1 MPFDINS
8 ALKDGYTPTQIAD
21 FLGSKQGFDV
31 ATARKDG
38 YSDNQILDFLTKS
51 KTAGMGEALAG
62 STKRLLSST
71 KTALTAPFG
80 ADEAA
85 VQGLER
91 QQAITQRPGASLD
104 EVKRVYEQEGFFPAA
119 KEAISQIPGAITEQV
134 PVIGEM
140 IAGARAGAMLPVP
153 PQFRPITALG
163 GAALGPFLSQTGTN
177 IERQAAEQ
185 ITQGKPVD
193 VSLGKAFGAGAGQ
206 AALDVVS
213 LRLGLGRLLGVS
225 EKAVGTAA
233 AESKLKSALLGT
245 GKTALAEVPTEV
257 TQQMFERAQAGLPLT
272 NDEALKEYAD
282 AGYQAALMSPLG
294 GATRIYEASEARQ
307 SEDKL
312 IKDEQKRIA
321 ATQAEAVKTRAE
333 AERAYAQATA
343 DQQALINAQIK
354 AAPERSL
361 IDIVNEVTGVSR
373 EPVGVSRQS
382 FVKAWNE
389 PSGQRVADSDT
400 GLERELSMGEYHA
413 MQNPDLF
420 TEEAKQVLALP
431 PAEQPALIVFPDN
444 SVGTEAD
451 AKAYIESLP
460 EDQQITARAKLYGY
474 EPQKAEPVELA
485 KPPVLGLPSYA
496 GETMV
501 SFPDGSLGTQEQAKS
516 YIQSFPEPERND
528 VRASLLGYEIEAAPT
543 KLDKA
548 TLTSLV
554 PNLTPQAGIYKRL
567 LKLDNIDSEEKLVK
581 LRGELSKLGDN
592 YAVNETKLKEIEDAY
607 TATAEREAAKS
618 PTAQFGRETVGAGV
632 QDIGGLGRGVA
643 DTSRVARPDIGRMD
657 VAGSPVS
664 EPLGGTSGKPPALEA
679 PVAPKDFIKSIYD
692 ETPVNPFNNKQ
703 HGFVYDNGDKVAFFE
718 LKPSSVLKG
727 ATEVDWI
734 SATPQRTGVGTRAM
748 KDLQAKA
755 QENNI
760 PLTLVPWDKG
770 NVSKKSLTDF
780 YTKLGFKPL
789 SDTSKTLVWYP
800 SKPAVETAV
809 EKLNPYQ
816 QRIAEQR
823 RAEEQARLEEKAAN
837 LAAAKAEQAAIAA
850 QQATA
855 EQRATKARKVE
866 EAQAQ
871 YDDAIQAAQEEL
883 PTVDERAA
891 EPDVDEEAFKRA
903 TDTLGAFARQ
913 RIGGVKNITPE
924 EQISTAQALAAL
936 GDIMYYI
943 VKKGVK
949 SAGQAINQARRAL
962 GNNAKYISSEEFQ
975 AAYDQAM
982 TRVKETPPTPAY
994 VKPEGDL
1001 FDQTAEFMPPEAG
1014 KKDSVVDMVKNFDR
1028 SVINTENVNKFV
1040 NNARINVV
1048 YSGAGIA
1055 DELTRAYEGAVS
1067 NALTKEVR
1075 ADILMSQALSSNKL
1089 GAESAMDG
1097 KIVFDDNGVA
1107 KVVDDP
1113 NNLNNVFASLA
1124 SLSEKIGA
1132 DKARH
1137 AAQAYLVGLRYQ
1149 SWLALNAKKDLEI
1162 AAARKAGKRGLADK
1176 IERQKKY
1183 VSEAQE
1189 AAIPAAL
1196 QFGEIY
1202 PEVKDIAAKYDASKN
1217 NEIDML
1223 EQAGYYSKELA
1234 DEYRATKGYVPLY
1247 RIMDD
1252 IEDSAPG
1259 AKQYFRGFAD
1269 IGAEKKATGSERQVD
1284 DVFDNMMTRH
1294 MWAVNAAVRNR
1305 ANRAVANQLG
1315 IVNKDGVLIVTDKI
1329 QPGAEANSAPVWIN
1343 GERKYVQYSD
1353 PAFAQGIQGLEPALG
1368 PIMSILAGASK
1379 IMRMGITMLPPFQ
1392 LAMVFQDA
1400 PRAALNSGVERPF
1413 QVMGKVVSSFA
1424 QILKDPN
1431 DPFVVEMRRLG
1442 ITGGYGHNAKEVAS
1456 KLRRD
1461 LGLESNS
1468 MLQKALD
1475 KAETFAAA
1483 SDLAQRRAIYMQT
1496 MEETNNPVLAMH
1508 RALDIINFQKHGRSA
1523 KIRALTQVI
1532 PFMNAY
1538 LQGMDV
1544 LYQAMSGKGISGKEK
1559 RQAQMLFVQTAIKLA
1574 ALSALYSMLVAD
1586 DEDYQKLDDRQKVRS
1601 LIIPGTGIKIPV
1613 AADVAMLVK
1622 AIPEL
1627 GYQYIVRDGTKNPMD
1642 ATKLFQG
1649 ISQSIID
1656 GISGP
1661 NLMPQALRAG
1671 VEVAVNRNFLTGNPI
1686 IGRGLET
1693 LATEEQFTENTSRL
1707 ARLIGQTGIM
1717 SPMNADHLI
1726 KGYGGTTASLFLY
1739 STDALVNQ
1747 VADVKTPSVPVY
1759 RIPSISSFLYSTE
1772 GKGQLND
1779 YYDLKEKS
1787 DEVTATLTKKM
1798 KYGTDEEAREYR
1810 EDNKEM
1816 LSVRGRVNAMS
1827 NQMKTLREQRKRI
1840 IASDLD
1846 ASTKRERLDEIDGRI
1861 AKVVEQIGAVR
1872 VKAGL

>member
-1 MPFDINS
+1 MQFDINS

-21 FLGSKQGFDV
+21 FLGPQQGFDV
-31 ATARKDG
+31 ALARKDG
-38 YSDNQILDFLTKS
+38 YSDSQILDFLTKS
-51 KTAGMGEALAG
+51 KTAGMGEALVG

-104 EVKRVYEQEGFFPAA
+104 EVKRIYQQEGFFPAA

-153 PQFRPITALG
+153 PQFRPFTALG

-225 EKAVGTAA
+225 EKAVGTVA
-233 AESKLKSALLGT
+233 AESKLKAALLGT

-257 TQQMFERAQAGLPLT
+257 TQQMLERAQAGLPLT
-272 NDEALKEYAD
+272 NDEALREYAE
-282 AGYQAALMSPLG
+282 AGYQAGLMSPLG

-307 SEDKL
+307 GEDKL
-312 IKDEQKRIA
+312 IKDEQKRMA
-321 ATQAEAVKTRAE
+321 ATQAEAVKTRAQAE
-333 AERAYAQATA
+333 AAYARATA

-354 AAPERSL
+354 AAPNRSL
-361 IDIVNEVTGVSR
+361 VDIVNEVTGVSTPR
-373 EPVGVSRQS
+373 TRVTKSTVN
-382 FVKAWNE
+382 AALNE
-389 PSGQRVADSDT
+389 PSGQRVSDAS
-400 GLERELSMGEYHA
+400 GIERELTMGELQA
-413 MQNPDLF
+413 LQNPDLF

-431 PAEQPALIVFPDN
+431 PAEQTPLISFPDG

-451 AKAYIESLP
+451 AAAFIASLP
-460 EDQQITARAKLYGY
+460 EEQQVAARAKL
-474 EPQKAEPVELA
+474 
-485 KPPVLGLPSYA
+485 LGFAP
-496 GETMV
+496 
-501 SFPDGSLGTQEQAKS
+501 
-516 YIQSFPEPERND
+516 
-528 VRASLLGYEIEAAPT
+528 EAAPT
-543 KLDKA
+543 KLDKT

-554 PNLTPQAGIYKRL
+554 PTLTPQAGIYKRL
-567 LKLDNIDSEEKLVK
+567 LKLDNIDSEDKLVK
-581 LRGELSKLGDN
+581 LRGELSKLGDK

-607 TATAEREAAKS
+607 KQAAAERKTAESLTIEPGREA
-618 PTAQFGRETVGAGV
+618 VGAGV
-632 QDIGGLGRGVA
+632 QDTGGLGRGVA
-643 DTSRVARPDIGRMD
+643 DTSGVAGPDVRGMD

-664 EPLGGTSGKPPALEA
+664 EPLGGTSGTPTALEA
-679 PVAPKDFIKSIYD
+679 PQSRY
-692 ETPVNPFNNKQ
+692 T
-703 HGFVYDNGDKVAFFE
+703 
-718 LKPSSVLKG
+718 
-727 ATEVDWI
+727 
-734 SATPQRTGVGTRAM
+734 
-748 KDLQAKA
+748 DLQLQADSLDEQA
-755 QENNI
+755 QTINSQVQDPDFEASDEE
-760 PLTLVPWDKG
+760 LYAMQEQVAQLREEAEALRQEAE
-770 NVSKKSLTDF
+770 SL
-780 YTKLGFKPL
+780 
-789 SDTSKTLVWYP
+789 
-800 SKPAVETAV
+800 PAEPTQ
-809 EKLNPYQ
+809 KLNPYQ
-816 QRIAEQR
+816 QKLANLR
-823 RAEEQARLEEKAAN
+823 REEEQARLEEKAAN

-855 EQRATKARKVE
+855 EQRAAEARKVE

-924 EQISTAQALAAL
+924 EQISAAQALAAL

-975 AAYDQAM
+975 AAYDNAV
-982 TRVKETPPTPAY
+982 TRVKENPPVAY

-1040 NNARINVV
+1040 NDARINVV

-1089 GAESAMDG
+1089 GAESAMAG

-1113 NNLNNVFASLA
+1113 NNLNSVFASLA

-1196 QFGEIY
+1196 QFGDMY

-1234 DEYRATKGYVPLY
+1234 DEYRSTKGYVPLY

-1353 PAFAQGIQGLEPALG
+1353 PTFAQGIQGLEPALG
-1368 PIMSILAGASK
+1368 PIMSILAGASR
-1379 IMRMGITMLPPFQ
+1379 IMRMGITVLPPFQ

-1413 QVMGKVVSSFA
+1413 QVMGKVLTSFA

-1431 DPFVVEMRRLG
+1431 DPFVVEMRKLG
-1442 ITGGYGHNAKEVAS
+1442 ITGGYGHNAKEVSS

-1523 KIRALTQVI
+1523 KVRALTQVI

-1627 GYQYIVRDGTKNPMD
+1627 GYQYIVRDGTNNPMD
-1642 ATKLFQG
+1642 ATKLFTG
-1649 ISQSIID
+1649 ISESIMD

-1707 ARLIGQTGIM
+1707 ARLIGQTGIL

-1747 VADVKTPSVPVY
+1747 VADVKTPSVPAY
-1759 RIPSISSFLYSTE
+1759 RIPSINSFLYSTQ

-1779 YYDLKEKS
+1779 YYDLKDRS

-1798 KYGTDEEAREYR
+1798 KYGTAEEAREYR

-1816 LSVRGRVNAMS
+1816 LAVRGRVNAMS

-1846 ASTKRERLDEIDGRI
+1846 ASAKRERLDELDGRI

>member
-1 MPFDINS
+1 MAFDVKG
-8 ALKDGYTPTQIAD
+8 ALAEGYTPAEIAD
-21 FLGSKQGFDV
+21 HLSKSNKFDI
-31 ATARKDG
+31 AGARSEG
-38 YSDNQILDFLTKS
+38 YSDDEIISHLTTS
-51 KTAGMGEALAG
+51 KTAGVGEALVG
-62 STKRLLSST
+62 GTKRLVSSGR
-71 KTALTAPFG
+71 TALSAPFG
-80 ADEAA
+80 AEDAA
-85 VQGLER
+85 LKGLER
-91 QQAITQRPGASLD
+91 QEAITQRPGASLD
-104 EVKRVYEQEGFFPAA
+104 EVKRVYEQQGFFPAA
-119 KEAISQIPGAITEQV
+119 KEAITQIPGAIAEQV
-134 PVIGEM
+134 PVIGTM
-140 IAGARAGAMLPVP
+140 AAGYRTGFALTPPALPVVGP
-153 PQFRPITALG
+153 FAKPIG
-163 GAALGPFLSQTGTN
+163 GAIGAAIAPFLTQSGQN

-185 ITQGKPVD
+185 VAEGKPVD
-193 VSLGKAFGAGAGQ
+193 VNLASAYGAAVPQ
-206 AALDVVS
+206 TALDVVS
-213 LRLGLGRLLGVS
+213 LKLGLGRLLGVS
-225 EKAVGTAA
+225 EKAMGTVA
-233 AESKLKSALLGT
+233 AESRLKAALKGT
-245 GKTALAEVPTEV
+245 GKAALAELPTEV
-257 TQQMFERAQAGLPLT
+257 TQQMLERAQAGLSLT
-272 NDEALKEYAD
+272 SDDALKEYAD
-282 AGYQAALMSPLG
+282 VGYQALLMSPIGG
-294 GATRIYEASEARQ
+294 GARMLEAREARQ
-307 SEDKL
+307 GEDKL
-312 IKDEQKRIA
+312 IKDEQSRMA
-321 ATQAEAVKTRAE
+321 ATQAEAVRTRAE
-333 AERAYAQATA
+333 AEAAYARATA

-354 AAPERSL
+354 AAPNRSL
-361 IDIVNEVTGVSR
+361 VDIVNEVTGISTPATKVT
-373 EPVGVSRQS
+373 
-382 FVKAWNE
+382 KASVNAALNE
-389 PSGQRVADSDT
+389 PSGTRVTDPVT
-400 GLERELSMGEYHA
+400 GLERELTMGELQLL
-413 MQNPDLF
+413 QNPDLF

-431 PAEQPALIVFPDN
+431 PAQQTPLISFPDG

-451 AKAYIESLP
+451 AAAFIANLPEEQQVAARAKLLGYAPETADQPARLGLPGARNETLVVFPDGSVGTRAQAEQLIASLP
-460 EDQQITARAKLYGY
+460 EDQQVAARAQLLGY
-474 EPQKAEPVELA
+474 APEPVEQVQPEQ
-485 KPPVLGLPSYA
+485 PPVLGLPKYQ

-501 SFPDGSLGTQEQAKS
+501 QFPDGSVGTQAQAKA
-516 YIQSFPEPERND
+516 YIESFPEAERNN
-528 VRASLLGYEIEAAPT
+528 VRASLLGYEMEVAPT

-554 PNLTPQAGIYKRL
+554 PNLTPQAGVYKRL
-567 LKLDNIDSEEKLVK
+567 LDLNVDSKENLAK
-581 LRGELSKLGDN
+581 LRGELNKLGDK
-592 YAVNETKLKEIEDAY
+592 YAVNESKLKEIEDAY
-607 TATAEREAAKS
+607 KATAEREAAKS
-618 PTAQFGRETVGAGV
+618 PTAQFGRETAGTSV
-632 QDIGGLGRGVA
+632 QDTGGLGRGVA
-643 DTSRVARPDIGRMD
+643 DTSGTARADVRGVD
-657 VAGSPVS
+657 VAGSPVLES
-664 EPLGGTSGKPPALEA
+664 TSGASGE
-679 PVAPKDFIKSIYD
+679 
-692 ETPVNPFNNKQ
+692 
-703 HGFVYDNGDKVAFFE
+703 
-718 LKPSSVLKG
+718 
-727 ATEVDWI
+727 
-734 SATPQRTGVGTRAM
+734 SAA
-748 KDLQAKA
+748 
-755 QENNI
+755 
-760 PLTLVPWDKG
+760 
-770 NVSKKSLTDF
+770 
-780 YTKLGFKPL
+780 
-789 SDTSKTLVWYP
+789 
-800 SKPAVETAV
+800 
-809 EKLNPYQ
+809 LNPYQ
-816 QRIAEQR
+816 QKLANLR
-823 RAEEQARLEEKAAN
+823 REEEQARLEEKAAN

-855 EQRATKARKVE
+855 EQRAAEARKVE

-891 EPDVDEEAFKRA
+891 EPDVDEEGFKRA
-903 TDTLGAFARQ
+903 TDTLGAFVRQ
-913 RIGGVKNITPE
+913 RVGGVKNITPE
-924 EQISTAQALAAL
+924 EQISAAQAMAAL

-949 SAGQAINQARRAL
+949 SAGQAIQQARRAL
-962 GNNAKYISSEEFQ
+962 GNNAKYISPEEFQ
-975 AAYDQAM
+975 AAYDNAV
-982 TRVKETPPTPAY
+982 TRVDDMAAAPAY

-1001 FDQTAEFMPPEAG
+1001 FDQTAEFMPPEVG
-1014 KKDSVVDMVKNFDR
+1014 KSDSVVDMVKNFDR

-1089 GAESAMDG
+1089 GAESAMNG

-1149 SWLALNAKKDLEI
+1149 SWLALNAQKDQEI

-1196 QFGEIY
+1196 QFGEVY
-1202 PEVKDIAAKYDASKN
+1202 PEVKEIAAKYEASKN

-1223 EQAGYYSKELA
+1223 EQAGYYSKEIA

-1269 IGAEKKATGSERQVD
+1269 VGAEKKAKGSERQVD

-1315 IVNKDGVLIVTDKI
+1315 IVDKDGVLITTDKI
-1329 QPGAEANSAPVWIN
+1329 QPGAEDNSAPVWID

-1353 PAFAQGIQGLEPALG
+1353 PAFAQGIQGLEPAMG
-1368 PIMSILAGASK
+1368 PIMSILSGASK

-1392 LAMVFQDA
+1392 LAMVFHDA

-1431 DPFVVEMRRLG
+1431 DPFVVEMRKLG
-1442 ITGGYGHNAKEVAS
+1442 ITGGYGHNAKEVSS

-1461 LGLESNS
+1461 LGLEANT
-1468 MLQKALD
+1468 MVKKALD

-1523 KIRALTQVI
+1523 KVRALTQVI

-1544 LYQAMSGKGISGKEK
+1544 LFQAMSGKGISGKQK
-1559 RQAQMLFVQTAIKLA
+1559 RQAQVLFVQTAIKLA

-1601 LIIPGTGIKIPV
+1601 LIIPGTGVKIPV

-1642 ATKLFQG
+1642 TTKLFQG

-1656 GISGP
+1656 GLSGP

-1671 VEVAVNRNFLTGNPI
+1671 IEVAVNRNFLTGNPI
-1686 IGRGLET
+1686 VGRGLET
-1693 LATEEQFTENTSRL
+1693 LETQEQFTENTSRL
-1707 ARLIGQTGIM
+1707 ARLIGQTGII

-1759 RIPSISSFLYSTE
+1759 RIPSINSFLYSTE

-1779 YYDLKEKS
+1779 YYDLKERS
-1787 DEVTATLTKKM
+1787 DEVTATLNRKM
-1798 KYGTDEEAREYR
+1798 KYGTAEDAREYR
-1810 EDNKEM
+1810 EENKEM
-1816 LSVRGRVNAMS
+1816 LAVRGRVNAMS
-1827 NQMKTLREQRKRI
+1827 NQMKALRETRKRI

-1846 ASTKRERLDEIDGRI
+1846 ASAKRERLDEIDRRI
-1861 AKVVEQIGAVR
+1861 AKVVEQIGLVR
-1872 VKAGL
+1872 EKAGL